1 MRGVI
6 MSEAQHLA
14 EALEVLFTSDAPGW
28 FSPIATATEGLTAEQ
43 ASTVPRERFNS
54 VWAVVNHVR
63 FWQEAAL
70 RQLQGQEV
78 DYPALGSEDGS
89 GWPPA
94 GEPDDEDAWHA
105 ARTRALEAN
114 AALARYVASLT
125 DADLDAPLGEGE
137 VWSTRRHLVYS
148 MLAHNSY
155 HTCEVISIRHM
166 QGLWFGA
173 M

>member
-1 MRGVI
+1 
-6 MSEAQHLA
+6 MSEPQHLA
-14 EALEVLFTSDAPGW
+14 EALGLLFTSETPGW
-28 FSPIATATEGLTAEQ
+28 FSPITTATDGLTAEQ
-43 ASTVPRERFNS
+43 AARVPAERFNS

-70 RQLQGQEV
+70 RQLQGLEV
-78 DYPALGSEDGS
+78 DYPALGSPDGS

-94 GEPDDEDAWHA
+94 GETGDEDAWHA
-105 ARTRALEAN
+105 ARAGAVEAN
-114 AALARYVASLT
+114 AALARYIAGLT
-125 DADLDAPLGEGE
+125 DAELDRPLSEGGD
-137 VWSTRRHLVYS
+137 WNTRRHLVYS

-166 QGLWFGA
+166 QGWWFGA

>member
-1 MRGVI
+1 

-14 EALEVLFTSDAPGW
+14 EALEVLFTGETPGW
-28 FSPIATATEGLTAEQ
+28 FSPIATATDGLTAEQ

-94 GEPDDEDAWHA
+94 GEPGDEAAWHA
-105 ARTRALEAN
+105 ARARALEAN
-114 AALARYVASLT
+114 AALATYVAGLT
-125 DADLDAPLGEGE
+125 EADLDTSLGEGE
-137 VWSTRRHLVYS
+137 AWNTRRHLVYS

-155 HTCEVISIRHM
+155 HTCEIISIRHM